1 MLRYCLISVF
11 FAFLHS
17 NLFGQIVINEFSA
30 SNFDSHQ
37 DNYGEYEDWI
47 ELYNTS
53 NSDVDLNGWYLTDKP
68 NNLTKWQFPSSFIV
82 SANSLAIIYCSGL
95 DEINGGVAHS
105 NFKITQTKFNEVFVL
120 SDASGGVVDSISV
133 VPAQKSH
140 SRGRDINGGS
150 TWSLFTTATPN
161 ANNTGAMLE
170 YAPMPSFSQT
180 SGYYSGP
187 FDLTLSST
195 DPNALIYYTTDGSR
209 PDNSA
214 NLYTGPFNIS
224 STSVIKAVAYST
236 NGSVPPSF
244 IDYHTFF
251 INDTHTIPILSVSG
265 DSVAILIEDGLQ
277 TIGSWWN
284 GVPHEPQGTIEWF
297 DKNGVLLDKGT
308 GEFNKHGNDSWAYDQ
323 RGFDYVM
330 RDQFG
335 YNHALQDKVF
345 DTKSRDK
352 FQRVIVK
359 AAANDNYPFSFGSSG
374 AHIRDAY
381 IQHLSQL
388 ADLRLDERSTKSC
401 ILYLNGQYWGVYE
414 MREKVD
420 DHDFTDY
427 YYDQDK
433 NNLQFLKTWGGTWIE
448 YGGPQAQTDWDNL
461 KNFITT
467 NSMANQANYQTVKSQ
482 YNTGSIIDYFLLNS
496 YVVCGDWLNWNT
508 AWWRGMDTAG
518 EKKKWRYTLWD
529 MDNTFDHGTN
539 YTGVPT
545 MSVNADPCD
554 PSSLSDPG
562 GQGHVPI
569 WNELLNNS
577 DFFDDYLNRWQD
589 LANGYLSCDTMI
601 SILDSM
607 IAVIDPEMPRQIAKW
622 GGTYTEWQSNVQDVR
637 DFINA
642 RCSIMNAGF
651 GPCYPALSGP
661 HNITVQILGVGEVEM
676 SDGNIINQTNTGWTD
691 QRYGGVNLPFE
702 VKSGTFQ
709 NWDVLPA
716 GTYVYDP
723 LVDTLVLDLQGDVTV
738 IANFIPPVETRDVTF
753 KINPT
758 GTISDIS
765 VDGNILGANPTT
777 VNYVLGD
784 TVSVSPIIDPLYG
797 FSSWSSDSCFIMPQN
812 TSENISF
819 YANHHDTIT
828 LNLYL
833 LPTITAFISGNDT
846 ICSNRQSPANVS
858 VAFTGIA
865 PYTFSYSI
873 NGVAQQQITTMDNP
887 YIISTR
893 DEGVYDLLSFS
904 DAVEQGNLSG
914 QGFVTISNAP
924 VADFQLNPNET
935 SILYTTIEMIDKSSE
950 GVISWDWDF
959 GDNIGY
965 SLAQNPKYTYPESV
979 AQYQISLRVADANG
993 CADSTYRILSITDDH
1008 WIYIPNSFSPNS
1020 DAINDLFYISYH
1032 GIRESSFTINIYNRS
1047 NEVVYSTKNIFD
1059 LSIDNGWDG
1068 THQSKGFKLP
1078 FGTYI
1083 YEVSYQD
1090 IEGWKYF
1097 KQGGINIIR

>member
-11 FAFLHS
+11 LAFLHS
-17 NLFGQIVINEFSA
+17 SLLGQIVINEFSA

-82 SANSLAIIYCSGL
+82 SANSVAIIYCSGL

-120 SDASGGVVDSISV
+120 SDASGSVVDSISV

-140 SRGRDINGGS
+140 SRGRDVNGGS

-661 HNITVQILGVGEVEM
+661 HNITVQILGIGEVEM

-709 NWDVLPA
+709 NWEVLPS

-753 KINPT
+753 KINPP

-765 VDGNILGANPTT
+765 VDGNVLGANPTT

-950 GVISWDWDF
+950 SVISWDWDF

>member
-1 MLRYCLISVF
+1 MLRYCLISIF
-11 FAFLHS
+11 LAFLHS
-17 NLFGQIVINEFSA
+17 NLLGQIVINEFSA

-82 SANSLAIIYCSGL
+82 SANSVAIIYCSGL

-120 SDASGGVVDSISV
+120 SDASGSVVDSISV

-140 SRGRDINGGS
+140 SRGRDVNGGS

-170 YAPMPSFSQT
+170 YAPIPSFSQT

-209 PDNSA
+209 PDNTA

-236 NGSVPPSF
+236 NVSVPPSF

-661 HNITVQILGVGEVEM
+661 HNITVQILGIGEVEM

-709 NWDVLPA
+709 NWEVLPA

-753 KINPT
+753 KINPS
-758 GTISDIS
+758 GTSSDIS

-784 TVSVSPIIDPLYG
+784 TVNVSPIIDPLYG

-819 YANHHDTIT
+819 YANHDDTIT

-893 DEGVYDLLSFS
+893 EEGVYDLLSFS

-935 SILYTTIEMIDKSSE
+935 SILYTTIEMIDKSSAS
-950 GVISWDWDF
+950 VISWDWDF

-1068 THQSKGFKLP
+1068 THQSKGFELP
-1078 FGTYI
+1078 FGTYV

-1090 IEGWKYF
+1090 TEGWKYF